1 MSLGIIWFWASQMLV
16 HSKAQYAHQT
26 LDFCLKKVCEQTI
39 SGRHLPYTRILQILH
54 SREYLNAVHILPKG
68 GPNAGKRR
76 KRQAAAGS
84 TTSAAAATEV
94 VAHSLNNPLLMSIPF
109 IVLSAMFLSSL
120 RKRNNPETISTTYEI
135 EPAYP
140 EIVHHGEPPPPPLV
154 PPHLPQPGQPGGGYK
169 PDHLIHG
176 KILSLVPYGLIPVA
190 VFPAHFHYYGDVSHH
205 FPSECVIFSDAKP
218 IDFHHYVRRSYTRKR
233 KKSGRTKRDHLP
245 YFYPPKQL
253 FGFRCLVTVID
264 KKSCKSA
271 KECQRIR
278 DYEAVYGHG
287 YFFKDFEGSLKPI
300 FTFFFTHFPQD
311 AYLCKALISGI
322 TELVCLLYDW

>member
-1 MSLGIIWFWASQMLV
+1 MWRHFVSLGTIWLWCQILV
-16 HSKAQYAHQT
+16 HSRAQYAHHS
-26 LDFCLKKVCEQTI
+26 FNHCLKKVCEQTI

-68 GPNAGKRR
+68 NNAGRR
-76 KRQAAAGS
+76 KRQASG
-84 TTSAAAATEV
+84 SAAASSAATEV

-120 RKRNNPETISTTYEI
+120 RKRNGPETISSAYEI
-135 EPAYP
+135 EPVYP
-140 EIVHHGEPPPPPLV
+140 ELVHHEEVPPPPIV

-169 PDHLIHG
+169 PDHLIHS

-218 IDFHHYVRRSYTRKR
+218 IDYHHYLPVNKKRRAYTRKR
-233 KKSGRTKRDHLP
+233 KKSRTKRDHLP
-245 YFYPPKQL
+245 YFYPPNQL
-253 FGFRCLVTVID
+253 FGFRCLVTVTD
-264 KKSCKSA
+264 KKSCKTA
-271 KECQRIR
+271 NECQRIR

-287 YFFKDFEGSLKPI
+287 YFFNDFDGLFLKI
-300 FTFFFTHFPQD
+300 
-311 AYLCKALISGI
+311 YK
-322 TELVCLLYDW
+322 